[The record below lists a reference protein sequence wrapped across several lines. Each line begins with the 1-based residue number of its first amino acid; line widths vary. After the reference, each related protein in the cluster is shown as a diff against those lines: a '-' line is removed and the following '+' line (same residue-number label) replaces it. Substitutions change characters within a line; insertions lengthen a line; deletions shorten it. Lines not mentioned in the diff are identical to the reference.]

1 MAIPKFLT
9 LKEWEEF
16 FGGRIPASTLR
27 AEIHAGRLR
36 CIRARPGCNAPILVS
51 ELEMER
57 WLRDVAGQRQA
68 ALSPVQAK
76 AAVEASGHG
85 E

>member
-1 MAIPKFLT
+1 MAIPKFLQ
-9 LKEWEEF
+9 LKEWADYF
-16 FGGRIPASTLR
+16 QGRIPASTLR

-36 CIRARPGCNAPILVS
+36 CIRARPGCNAPILIS
-51 ELEMER
+51 EPEMER
-57 WLRDVAGQRQA
+57 WLREVAGKRQA

-76 AAVEASGHG
+76 AAIESAGHG

>member
-1 MAIPKFLT
+1 MAIPKFFT
-9 LKEWEEF
+9 LKECEQLF
-16 FGGRIPASTLR
+16 DGRIPASTFR

-51 ELEMER
+51 ELELER
-57 WLRDVAGQRQA
+57 WLNDVAGKRQC
-68 ALSPVQAK
+68 ALSPVQAGDANK
-76 AAVEASGHG
+76 AAGHG

>member
-1 MAIPKFLT
+1 MAVPQFRT
-9 LKEWEEF
+9 LKEWAEYF
-16 FGGRIPASTLR
+16 QGRIPASTLR

-51 ELEMER
+51 EPEMER

-68 ALSPVQAK
+68 ALSPVQTK
-76 AAVEASGHG
+76 AAMEASGHG